1 VLLPT
6 VMRHNAGVCAR
17 QMAEI
22 ATALGDAHRPAA
34 DQVEELIA
42 NLGLPTR
49 LSQLGIGHDRLAV
62 IAQKGMAN
70 PWVHTNPRKIGSAA
84 DLEAL
89 LNQAWA

>member
-1 VLLPT
+1 
-6 VMRHNAGVCAR
+6 
-17 QMAEI
+17 
-22 ATALGDAHRPAA
+22 
-34 DQVEELIA
+34 VEELIA

-70 PWVHTNPRKIGSAA
+70 PWVHTNPRKISDASQ
-84 DLEAL
+84 LEAL